1 MLVLNGISIFLSI
14 LLLVY
19 NKGYKSA
26 NVYLGLFLFLSNLV
40 AFSLYLHIFSN
51 SKAVLAFVMSIPI
64 NPSVYTLG
72 PLAYL
77 YVRAILS
84 DNAKFTKY
92 DVLHFVIFAINLIG
106 RLPYNLAGW
115 EEKLRI
121 ASDIVNLSWEG
132 LSFSNKNNILPIRIN
147 SVLKGIHF
155 LFYLIV
161 IWGLIFKNKFDKSSF
176 GRAGNKLKI
185 VNNWLFFFVIII
197 TFLATFFV
205 LIVLLFLVSKDN
217 RITFQHEGNILFSFI
232 FIGLITL
239 ILGLVLFPQILYG
252 IPLEKLKLAE
262 NKNEIKEPI
271 GIETESFSF
280 HENYIDRIRM
290 LLEIWRKEHKFLN
303 PDSSTHIMSREIG
316 LPLHHVTYFFNQINN
331 EKYIDWRNRLRVEYA
346 IDLLNRQKG
355 YNKTIEVLG
364 KESGFKSYSAFF
376 QSFKQI
382 TGKLPKEY
390 IRDIKS

>member
-1 MLVLNGISIFLSI
+1 MLVLNGIGIFLSI

-26 NVYLGLFLFLSNLV
+26 NVYLGLFLFLSNLITL
-40 AFSLYLHIFSN
+40 SLYLHIFSN

-64 NPSVYTLG
+64 NPSAYTLG

-77 YVRAILS
+77 YVRSILK
-84 DNAKFTKY
+84 DNARFTKY
-92 DVLHFVIFAINLIG
+92 DGLHFVFFAVNFIG

-121 ASDIVNLSWEG
+121 ANDIINHSWEG
-132 LSFSNKNNILPIRIN
+132 ISFSNKNNILPVRIN

-155 LFYLIV
+155 FLYLIL
-161 IWGLIFKNKFDKSSF
+161 IWGLILKNKLNISSF
-176 GRAGNKLKI
+176 GKVGKQLKI
-185 VNNWLFFFVIII
+185 VKNWLFFFVIMA
-197 TFLATFFV
+197 TFLAVFFV
-205 LIVLLFLVSKDN
+205 LIVLLFLITKDK
-217 RITFQHEGNILFSFI
+217 ITFQYEGNILFSLV
-232 FIGLITL
+232 FIGLIML
-239 ILGLVLFPQILYG
+239 ILGLFLFPQILYG
-252 IPLEKLKLAE
+252 IPIEKLKLPG
-262 NKNEIKEPI
+262 NNNGIKESI

-280 HENYIDRIRM
+280 SGDYLDKIRM
-290 LLEIWRKEHKFLN
+290 LLEIWKKEMNFLN

-316 LPLHHVTYFFNQINN
+316 LPLHHVTYFFNQIND

-346 IDLLNRQKG
+346 IDLLNKQKG

-364 KESGFKSYSAFF
+364 NECGFKSYSAFF

-382 TGKLPKEY
+382 TGKLPKDY
-390 IRDIKS
+390 IKNFKN